1 MIRLAIIGTGSMA
14 NAHADAFSKIE
25 GCEVVTCS
33 DIVPG
38 RAREFADRHAIPT
51 AYEDTNEMLDK
62 EKLDAV
68 TVVASDD
75 AHMQCSLMAIQRGLH
90 TMCEKPL
97 ATSLAEAREMA
108 DAARKAGV
116 LTAVNF
122 SYRNS
127 GATQKAAEI
136 IASGAIGRIIHVEGA
151 YLQSW
156 ISSKYWGDWHTKE
169 AFLWRMSTK
178 RGSLGVLGDI
188 GVHLYD
194 LVTFVAGDISEIAC
208 DLRTFEK
215 DVSAVGEYV
224 LDANESMVANVRFA
238 AGGIGTL
245 HTSRWA
251 TGHANTV
258 AMSVYGDKGAI
269 DLNLDR
275 PAPETL
281 KVCLGDNVDKLA
293 WVNVEC
299 PDTPNMYQRFV
310 DSIRTGKQGQT
321 SFEGAVKVQAC
332 LEASLKSWSE
342 SGSFVRADV

>member
-1 MIRLAIIGTGSMA
+1 MA
-14 NAHADAFSKIE
+14 NAHASAFGGIE
-25 GCEVVTCS
+25 GCEIVTCT

-38 RAREFADRHAIPT
+38 RAREFADRHGIPT

-62 EKLDAV
+62 EQLDAV

-75 AHMQCSLMAIQRGLH
+75 AHMECSLMAIERGLH

-97 ATSLAEAREMA
+97 ATSLVEARKMA

-127 GATQKAAEI
+127 SATQKAAEM
-136 IASGAIGRIIHVEGA
+136 IAAGAIGRVIHVEGA

-156 ISSKYWGDWHTKE
+156 IASKYWGDWHTKE
-169 AFLWRMSTK
+169 AFLWRMST
-178 RGSLGVLGDI
+178 RHGSLGVLGDI

-194 LVTFVAGDISEIAC
+194 LITFVAGDISEISC

-215 DVSAVGEYV
+215 DVMALDDYV
-224 LDANESMVANVRFA
+224 FDANESMVANAHFA
-238 AGGIGTL
+238 SGALGSL
-245 HTSRWA
+245 QTSRWA

-258 AMSVYGDKGAI
+258 SMSAYGDKGAI

-281 KVCLGDNVDKLA
+281 KACLGENVDSLA
-293 WVNVEC
+293 WENVEC
-299 PDTPNMYQRFV
+299 PDTPNMYRRFV
-310 DSIRTGKQGQT
+310 ESIRAGRQGQT

-332 LEASLKSWSE
+332 LEASLRSAE
-342 SGSFVRADV
+342 SGGYVKTGV